1 MNVYYANPIYDVV
14 FKYLM
19 EDERIAKILISALLK
34 KDIVKLEMR
43 PHEYSNAIEGRV
55 RIFRI
60 DFAATIREEN
70 GEEHLVLVE
79 LQKTWRPTETLRFR
93 QYLGI
98 QYGNPKN
105 VTTQNDGAALPIV
118 SIYLLGHKVGDL
130 KEPVIYVKRRYLD
143 YDSNEIH
150 EGVPDK
156 FIESLTHDSIIVQIP
171 YLKGKARNHLEK
183 LLSFFDQS
191 AVTDNPH
198 VLQIEEGMTSDN
210 DDMERILNRLVRAIA
225 DPIVSHNMNIE
236 DEILSELEKMDTDI
250 YAQKK
255 KLAEQ
260 EQKLGEQELRLGEQ
274 EQKLGEQEQKLGEQE
289 QKLGEQELRLGEQE
303 QSLKLAVKLFVQNG
317 LDAEQIASALGLSV
331 EKVQEYMK

>member
-1 MNVYYANPIYDVV
+1 MNVYYANPIYDIV

-19 EDERIAKILISALLK
+19 EDERIARILISALLQK
-34 KDIVKLEMR
+34 EVVKLEMR

-60 DFAATIREEN
+60 DFAATIREAN

-105 VTTQNDGAALPIV
+105 VVSADGLALPIV

-183 LLSFFDQS
+183 LLTFFDQS

-198 VLQIEEGMTSDN
+198 VLQIEDNLTSES

-225 DPIVSHNMNIE
+225 DPVVSHNMNIE

-250 YAQKK
+250 CAQKK
-255 KLAEQ
+255 KLA
-260 EQKLGEQELRLGEQ
+260 EQ

-289 QKLGEQELRLGEQE
+289 QKLGEQE
-303 QSLKLAVKLFVQNG
+303 QSLKLAVKLFAQNG
-317 LDAEQIASALGLSV
+317 LDAEQIASSLGLSV
-331 EKVQEYMK
+331 DTVRDFMK

>member
-19 EDERIAKILISALLK
+19 EDNRIAKILISALLK
-34 KDIVKLEMR
+34 KNVVNLEMR
-43 PHEYSNAIEGRV
+43 PHEYSSAIEGRV

-60 DFAATIREEN
+60 DFAATIREDN
-70 GEEHLVLVE
+70 GDEHLVLVE

-105 VTTQNDGAALPIV
+105 VGTENDGQALPIV

-130 KEPVIYVKRRYLD
+130 KEPIVYVKRQYLD

-150 EGVPDK
+150 EGVPNQ

-171 YLKGKARNHLEK
+171 YLKGKTRNHLER

-191 AVTDNPH
+191 AATDNPH
-198 VLQIEEGMTSDN
+198 VLQMEDN
-210 DDMERILNRLVRAIA
+210 LTNDCDDMERILNRLVRAIA
-225 DPIVSHNMNIE
+225 DPVVSHNMNIE

-250 YAQKK
+250 CAQKR
-255 KLAEQ
+255 KLEEQ
-260 EQKLGEQELRLGEQ
+260 EQK
-274 EQKLGEQEQKLGEQE
+274 
-289 QKLGEQELRLGEQE
+289 LGEQE
-303 QSLKLAVKLFVQNG
+303 QSLKLAVKLFAQNG
-317 LDAEQIASALGLSV
+317 LDAKQIASSLGLT
-331 EKVQEYMK
+331 EDKVMEYMK